1 MISSSINVASSNAA
15 MAALQSGLHALH
27 PGLQT
32 IHDLPHNALEHRVA
46 SWINLQGL
54 QFNILRP

>member
-1 MISSSINVASSNAA
+1 MMSSSINVASSNAA
-15 MAALQSGLHALH
+15 MSALQLGLHALH

-46 SWINLQGL
+46 SWINQQGL
-54 QFNILRP
+54 NSTC